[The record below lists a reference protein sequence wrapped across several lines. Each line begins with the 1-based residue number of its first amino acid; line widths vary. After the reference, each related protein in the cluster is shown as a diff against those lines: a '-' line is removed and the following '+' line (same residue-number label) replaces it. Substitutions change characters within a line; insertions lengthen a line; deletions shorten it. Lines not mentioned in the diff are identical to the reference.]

1 MNKFTHLTGITT
13 LLVLTH
19 VSAPAAQEDTTKASG
34 DVCIERVKDYWAAFS
49 RMDAEAAVAM
59 QSSKGSYSTN
69 SDGSFHKPVRIASVE
84 ETKKN
89 LSNYSG
95 LLSVYYPEAIILSE
109 DVVLTRYYLEG
120 LTKSGE
126 GTKPYRTRATH
137 IWVNEDGKW
146 LTRSM
151 HFSPA
156 NYGDVHVTQPSDFK
170 KE

>member
-1 MNKFTHLTGITT
+1 MNKFMHLTGITT

-84 ETKKN
+84 EMKK
-89 LSNYSG
+89 
-95 LLSVYYPEAIILSE
+95 
-109 DVVLTRYYLEG
+109 TF
-120 LTKSGE
+120 
-126 GTKPYRTRATH
+126 RT
-137 IWVNEDGKW
+137 I
-146 LTRSM
+146 
-151 HFSPA
+151 P
-156 NYGDVHVTQPSDFK
+156 DF
-170 KE
+170 